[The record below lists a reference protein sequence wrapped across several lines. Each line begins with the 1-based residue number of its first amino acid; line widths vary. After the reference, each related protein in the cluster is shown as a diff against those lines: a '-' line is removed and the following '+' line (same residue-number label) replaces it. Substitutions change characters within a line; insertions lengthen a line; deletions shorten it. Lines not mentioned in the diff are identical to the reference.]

1 MRERGRERER
11 SASAKL
17 NNRMAV
23 GASQVLAW
31 LAVPHLGLP
40 TQWRPDEI
48 HLR

>member
-1 MRERGRERER
+1 MLTPTSVVDR
-11 SASAKL
+11 ASAKL
-17 NNRMAV
+17 NDRMAV

-31 LAVPHLGLP
+31 LVVPHLGSP